1 MMSKSQTKQQGKDLY
16 KDVSLKCPV
25 CATKDTLQVPRKVI
39 NESKQ
44 LTTISIPKGLIC
56 EHNFQAYI
64 DKNFIARGYQKI
76 DFEFSQ
82 MEFYEGKTQ
91 DSTETKEH
99 RLTSLEV
106 FNDILKILRVCV
118 DDKEVLGSAIFT
130 VTGKVLYSS
139 LPHDTLLDTIKEFEV
154 RNQEKLISIRKMF
167 LELRNKQKVCSVFT
181 ELANEFE
188 VIVVLIFSE
197 EVRLGMGNLLL
208 REVLKKIKNL

>member
-1 MMSKSQTKQQGKDLY
+1 MSKNQTEQQEQDQY
-16 KDVSLKCPV
+16 KDVLLKCPV
-25 CATKDTLQVPRKVI
+25 CDKKDTLKVPRKVI

-44 LTTISIPKGLIC
+44 LTTISVPKGLVC
-56 EHNFQAYI
+56 DHNFQAYI

-82 MEFYEGKTQ
+82 MEFYEGKAE
-91 DSTETKEH
+91 DSTEEVH
-99 RLTSLEV
+99 NLTSLEI
-106 FNDILKILRVCV
+106 FDNILGILRDCV
-118 DDKEVLGSAIFT
+118 DDKEVIGSAIFT
-130 VTGKVLYSS
+130 VDGKVLYSS

-181 ELANEFE
+181 EIGNEYE

-208 REVLKKIKNL
+208 REVLKKIKGI